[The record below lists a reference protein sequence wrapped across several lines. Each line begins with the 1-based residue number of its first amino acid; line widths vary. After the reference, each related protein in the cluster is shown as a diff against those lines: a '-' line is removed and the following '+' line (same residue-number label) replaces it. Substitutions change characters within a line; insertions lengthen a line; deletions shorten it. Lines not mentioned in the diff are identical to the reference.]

1 MEKEY
6 SRAEI
11 AVVRRIEKVLSDILS
26 DKYDCKVKIRWLP
39 EEYGEVTLA
48 ENESVHCIR
57 DGENGKRY
65 VIVKDEPN
73 AGGDGNERRNANR
86 NRELRKHGA

>member
-26 DKYDCKVKIRWLP
+26 DRISDNTFSIRLTMAISAL
-39 EEYGEVTLA
+39 EYSSSMLSLLIQLWQIEIQTA
-48 ENESVHCIR
+48 C
-57 DGENGKRY
+57 
-65 VIVKDEPN
+65 
-73 AGGDGNERRNANR
+73 
-86 NRELRKHGA
+86 